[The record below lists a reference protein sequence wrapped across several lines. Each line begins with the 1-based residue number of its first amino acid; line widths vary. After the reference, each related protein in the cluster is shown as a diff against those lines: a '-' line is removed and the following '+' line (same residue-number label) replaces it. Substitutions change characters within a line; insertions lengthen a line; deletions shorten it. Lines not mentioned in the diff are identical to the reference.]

1 VPMQDDIL
9 LFGGGGGQEKR
20 PQYVLNAWSLAT
32 DLMKDFNGTVRA
44 ARAAGRRAAPRPV
57 A

>member
-1 VPMQDDIL
+1 MQDDIL